1 MQKTGK
7 QHLVS
12 LFTEHRE
19 RLHLYLRSRL
29 ANDADAQEL
38 AQEAYLRLLRISRT
52 VLIKHPQTYLYR
64 IASNLINDLYG
75 RQLTP
80 DQQVGEEVLNNLESS
95 ELSPEQCLER
105 RRQLQQIEQ
114 ALSELPP
121 KCRAV
126 VTLRGRQGMTSLEVA
141 ERLGISTN
149 TVKKYMTRGV
159 AHCRKRIRW
168 SMDET

>member
-1 MQKTGK
+1 M
-7 QHLVS
+7 
-12 LFTEHRE
+12 
-19 RLHLYLRSRL
+19 
-29 ANDADAQEL
+29 
-38 AQEAYLRLLRISRT
+38 
-52 VLIKHPQTYLYR
+52 
-64 IASNLINDLYG
+64 
-75 RQLTP
+75 
-80 DQQVGEEVLNNLESS
+80 
-95 ELSPEQCLER
+95 SPEQCLER

-149 TVKKYMTRGV
+149 TVKKYMTKGV

>member
-7 QHLVS
+7 QHLDG

-38 AQEAYLRLLRISRT
+38 AQEAYLRLLRISQT
-52 VLIKHPQTYLYR
+52 ELIKHPQAYLYR

-80 DQQVGEEVLNNLESS
+80 EQQVGEEVLDNLESS

-105 RRQLQQIEQ
+105 SRQLQQIEQ

-149 TVKKYMTRGV
+149 TVKKYMSKGV
-159 AHCRKRIRW
+159 AHCRKRMRW
-168 SMDET
+168 SVDET